1 MSTLQ
6 RPLTACRDKE
16 RTKLAMKSMWKG
28 NMGFGMVNFP
38 IKLYKGTDEKASGVS
53 LCNTHRE
60 CGTAVKEPKYCPKCE
75 KMLVQEDLQKAYP
88 EDTKKTKC
96 IPITE
101 ADLAALPLPSAHNIQ
116 IEGFVEGLTD
126 RRYPDTV
133 YFVEPE
139 ELGDRAFALFDMAL
153 RQKGVL
159 GVAKVT
165 TGSKEHLCL
174 IGPTGD
180 GLLYVQTIHWASE
193 LRDSAERRRA
203 ADGGHAHRYPTQ
215 EHRSGLVSKRVR
227 CGAQE
232 AGRRQ
237 EGRHRDHRGRAGA
250 RQGSRPDRATDGLPQ
265 GGPGSGG
272 LDGKEYRSI
281 IQG

>member
-193 LRDSAERRRA
+193 LRDSAELRRPTVKVSAVELRMAGMLIDTLPKNIDLASYQNEYGA
-203 ADGGHAHRYPTQ
+203 ALKK
-215 EHRSGLVSKRVR
+215 LVADKKAGIEITVAEPVPVKEVDLIEQLMASLKA
-227 CGAQE
+227 AQ
-232 AGRRQ
+232 APV
-237 EGRHRDHRGRAGA
+237 A
-250 RQGSRPDRATDGLPQ
+250 
-265 GGPGSGG
+265 
-272 LDGKEYRSI
+272 
-281 IQG
+281 